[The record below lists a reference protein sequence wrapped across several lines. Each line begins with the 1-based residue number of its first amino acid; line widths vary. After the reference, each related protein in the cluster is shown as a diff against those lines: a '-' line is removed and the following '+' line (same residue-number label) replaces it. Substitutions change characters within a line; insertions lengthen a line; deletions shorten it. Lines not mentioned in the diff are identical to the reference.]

1 MSTNDSVSTPA
12 NPPKGSK
19 KFLVLGTVAVITV
32 GGYFGWGWL
41 HHGKENTD
49 DAQTES
55 DVIPISTRV
64 SGTVIKT
71 AVQSHQPVKKGDLL
85 VQLDPADYQIKVSQ
99 AEAELAAANAQAA
112 AADAQVQIVQATSK
126 GGYAN
131 AQAMLSGS
139 NVGIESADAQI
150 ASARAAVAKANAD
163 LAKANI
169 DLGRAQ
175 KLRASEAIPQAQLD
189 TASTAQA
196 SATAQLASA
205 QAMLSSAS
213 ASRQAA
219 TSSVSAARARVDQ
232 NSPVAAQVAA
242 AQAAADLAH
251 ARVRGAQAGK
261 QAADLQ
267 LSYTKILA
275 PADGITSDLAVHEGQ
290 LVQVGQTVVA
300 VVPADTYVIA
310 NLKETQV
317 GRVKIGQIVDMD
329 LDAYPG
335 QTFTGKV
342 ESLSPATGARFS
354 MLPPDNASG
363 NFVKVVQ
370 RVPVKIAWTN
380 LPKNVII
387 EAGLSVD
394 VTIHVE

>member
-1 MSTNDSVSTPA
+1 MT
-12 NPPKGSK
+12 
-19 KFLVLGTVAVITV
+19 
-32 GGYFGWGWL
+32 
-41 HHGKENTD
+41 
-49 DAQTES
+49 
-55 DVIPISTRV
+55 
-64 SGTVIKT
+64 
-71 AVQSHQPVKKGDLL
+71 
-85 VQLDPADYQIKVSQ
+85 
-99 AEAELAAANAQAA
+99 
-112 AADAQVQIVQATSK
+112 TS
-126 GGYAN
+126 
-131 AQAMLSGS
+131 
-139 NVGIESADAQI
+139 
-150 ASARAAVAKANAD
+150 
-163 LAKANI
+163 
-169 DLGRAQ
+169 
-175 KLRASEAIPQAQLD
+175 
-189 TASTAQA
+189 
-196 SATAQLASA
+196 
-205 QAMLSSAS
+205 LSS
-213 ASRQAA
+213 
-219 TSSVSAARARVDQ
+219 VDRLRLMA
-232 NSPVAAQVAA
+232 VLAA